1 MPGGAGRGAGHLNP
15 HLSRPCSIREAGVV
29 FLGEGTVVG
38 SSLSLG
44 AREIGVSSAGLPTRL
59 PETRATPACSR
70 RPAPRE
76 RAECR
81 TGTVQTARGLVPARN
96 AQGQRRQ
103 SSVTVAVLATAPFG
117 VHSVSWGRRQAL
129 LPGSA

>member
-1 MPGGAGRGAGHLNP
+1 M
-15 HLSRPCSIREAGVV
+15 V

-44 AREIGVSSAGLPTRL
+44 AREIGVSSAVLPTRL
-59 PETRATPACSR
+59 PETRATPARSG

-81 TGTVQTARGLVPARN
+81 TGTVQMARGLVPARN

-117 VHSVSWGRRQAL
+117 VHSVPWGRRQAL

>member
-15 HLSRPCSIREAGVV
+15 HLSRLCSIREAGVV

-44 AREIGVSSAGLPTRL
+44 AREIGVSSAVLPTRL
-59 PETRATPACSR
+59 PETRATPARSR
-70 RPAPRE
+70 RPVPRE

-96 AQGQRRQ
+96 AQGLRRQ

-117 VHSVSWGRRQAL
+117 VHSVPWGRRQAL